1 MTTTTQS
8 KRRSFIGRSPKPIQ
22 EEAFNP
28 YEVANQQ
35 THRRN
40 DSFQQYNEPK
50 VIINDDPIIPNYK
63 VQEVFEKRTNY
74 NMKLVVVGDGGCGKT
89 CLLVSYAQ
97 QKFPEIYVPTVFEN
111 YVTTVQAPNGKTI
124 ELALW
129 DTAGQEEYDRLR
141 PLSYPDVD
149 VLLICFSLESI
160 VSLHNVKEIWYPEVN
175 HFCPG
180 IPIILVGTKSDLHS
194 DIDPDVPI
202 QLATEINAV
211 GYIQCSAKTMFNIKT
226 VFNFAL
232 SHFQRKMEVQEQYE
246 RTSRN
251 RLSKVLGN
259 GGGSNGNH
267 HHHGSSHS
275 RHLSSSSNR
284 RGHLNSTSFDSTA
297 LLDQPLTEDTYSKNP
312 YGEFNNHNNY
322 NTENQIN
329 APNSPY
335 NDDEFAFTRKNK
347 KKKRKCI
354 IL

>member
-1 MTTTTQS
+1 MTTATQL
-8 KRRSFIGRSPKPIQ
+8 KRRSFIGRSPKQPV
-22 EEAFNP
+22 EEPTFNP

-40 DSFQQYNEPK
+40 PSFQQYNEPK
-50 VIINDDPIIPNYK
+50 IIIRDDPVIPDYK
-63 VQEVFEKRTNY
+63 VQDVFEKRSNY

-111 YVTTVQAPNGKTI
+111 YVTTVQSPNGKTI

-149 VLLICFSLESI
+149 VLLICFSLDNI
-160 VSLHNVKEIWYPEVN
+160 VSLHNVKEIWFPEVN

-211 GYIQCSAKTMFNIKT
+211 GYVQCSAKTMFNIKT

-232 SHFQRKMEVQEQYE
+232 SHFQRKMELQEQYE
-246 RTSRN
+246 RTSKN

-259 GGGSNGNH
+259 GGGSNGGH
-267 HHHGSSHS
+267 YASHS
-275 RHLSSSSNR
+275 RQHSSTSR

-297 LLDQPLTEDTYSKNP
+297 LLDQPL
-312 YGEFNNHNNY
+312 
-322 NTENQIN
+322 
-329 APNSPY
+329 
-335 NDDEFAFTRKNK
+335 
-347 KKKRKCI
+347 
-354 IL
+354 